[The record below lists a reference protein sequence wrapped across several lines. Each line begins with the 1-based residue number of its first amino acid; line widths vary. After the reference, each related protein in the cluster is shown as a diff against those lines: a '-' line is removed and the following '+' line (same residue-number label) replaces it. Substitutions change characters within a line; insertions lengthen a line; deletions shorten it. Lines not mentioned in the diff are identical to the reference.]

1 MPTLKDRL
9 QQDMVEALRAR
20 EAGRQRLSVI
30 RLLRTAVLNAEKEG
44 RGEMDDAAVL
54 AVLTR
59 EGKRLQS
66 DIDEFER
73 LGQHDRAQA
82 LVAELT
88 IVKEYLPAGL
98 SVAQVEEF
106 AREAVA
112 LAGAARPGDM
122 GKVMKVLMPKIAGR
136 ADGKLASD
144 IVKRLLDSSQPEH
157 P

>member
-44 RGEMDDAAVL
+44 RGEIDDAAVL
-54 AVLTR
+54 AVLSR

-66 DIDEFER
+66 DIDEFAR

-82 LVAELT
+82 LVAELA

-98 SVAQVEEF
+98 SAAQVEEL
-106 AREAVA
+106 AREAVV
-112 LAGAARPGDM
+112 LAGASRPGDM
-122 GKVMKVLMPKIAGR
+122 GKVMKLLVPKIAGR

-144 IVKRLLDSSQPEH
+144 IVKRLLDSSPPEH

>member
-44 RGEMDDAAVL
+44 RGEIDDAAVL
-54 AVLTR
+54 AVLSR

-66 DIDEFER
+66 DIDEFAR

-82 LVAELT
+82 LVAELA

-98 SVAQVEEF
+98 SVAQVEEL

-112 LAGAARPGDM
+112 LAGASRPGDM
-122 GKVMKVLMPKIAGR
+122 GKVMKLLVPKIAGR

-144 IVKRLLDSSQPEH
+144 IVKRLLDSSPPEH

>member
-1 MPTLKDRL
+1 MPTLKERL
-9 QQDMVEALRAR
+9 QKDMVEALRAR

-44 RGEMDDAAVL
+44 RGEMDDAAVM
-54 AVLTR
+54 AVLSR

-66 DIDEFER
+66 DIEEFER

-82 LVAELT
+82 LVAELV

-98 SVAQVEEF
+98 SLAEVEAL
-106 AREAVA
+106 ARETVVQV
-112 LAGAARPGDM
+112 GATKPGDM
-122 GKVMKVLMPKIAGR
+122 GKVMKALMPKLAGR